1 MVMRILINAKGSED
15 MKKLLALLLAAMM
28 MTALFAG
35 CSNGETEQTDTPDA
49 PGTTEPEGDGGD
61 DSGGENAA
69 RDDVTVWGNM
79 MIDNYNPIDW
89 SYAAQNNLFESVYS
103 TLVKIN
109 FKDDGT
115 AELAPGL
122 AETWE
127 TEQDGAV
134 WVFHLNPD
142 AVFTNGEPVT
152 AEDVKFSFES
162 YAQSAFSAPKV
173 EGVVSV
179 EARDEH
185 TVAINTGEY
194 DARSPWNWHQVAI
207 VEADAYQA
215 DAEAYMDEQIG
226 SGPYKLE
233 SLDAATG
240 NYTLVASDTF
250 YGEKPAIGTVNV
262 RVIADQNSAVIA
274 LQNGEIDYMY
284 MAGLQYDLVKDDENL
299 ETQQQPGYYGGWL
312 LLNASVEPLNNQ
324 YLRQAIGYAIDYDAQ
339 AQIAYGG
346 YVADGN
352 STVMF
357 GTPVD
362 PLPEGLNMYSYDP
375 EKAKELVA
383 QSGLETPIDIGDFY
397 GGSGGRAE
405 LIQQNLA
412 AVGITCQPVSL
423 ENFAMLEAYQKG
435 NYSIG
440 LMGGIGGGYMTA
452 ADQLAS
458 LYGSDS
464 AANLPHYSNPEVDDL
479 IITLNR
485 TQDKAAYDALVAE
498 ILQIVIDDACSF
510 NTGAGAYFSAY
521 AKGLKVPTAD
531 TGLVRF
537 AELSW

>member
-1 MVMRILINAKGSED
+1 MVVRILINAKGSED

-61 DSGGENAA
+61 DSGEENAA

-262 RVIADQNSAVIA
+262 RVIAD
-274 LQNGEIDYMY
+274 
-284 MAGLQYDLVKDDENL
+284 
-299 ETQQQPGYYGGWL
+299 
-312 LLNASVEPLNNQ
+312 
-324 YLRQAIGYAIDYDAQ
+324 
-339 AQIAYGG
+339 
-346 YVADGN
+346 
-352 STVMF
+352 
-357 GTPVD
+357 
-362 PLPEGLNMYSYDP
+362 
-375 EKAKELVA
+375 
-383 QSGLETPIDIGDFY
+383 
-397 GGSGGRAE
+397 
-405 LIQQNLA
+405 
-412 AVGITCQPVSL
+412 
-423 ENFAMLEAYQKG
+423 
-435 NYSIG
+435 
-440 LMGGIGGGYMTA
+440 
-452 ADQLAS
+452 
-458 LYGSDS
+458 
-464 AANLPHYSNPEVDDL
+464 
-479 IITLNR
+479 
-485 TQDKAAYDALVAE
+485 
-498 ILQIVIDDACSF
+498 
-510 NTGAGAYFSAY
+510 
-521 AKGLKVPTAD
+521 
-531 TGLVRF
+531 
-537 AELSW
+537 

>member
-1 MVMRILINAKGSED
+1 
-15 MKKLLALLLAAMM
+15 MKKLLALILAVLMTAAM
-28 MTALFAG
+28 LAG
-35 CSNGETEQTDTPDA
+35 CASDEAETPDTSDQPQTAA
-49 PGTTEPEGDGGD
+49 PEGGD
-61 DSGGENAA
+61 DSTGEESTA
-69 RDDVTVWGNM
+69 RDDITIWGNM
-79 MIDNYNPIDW
+79 MIDNYDPVDW

-103 TLVKIN
+103 TLLKVSYN
-109 FKDDGT
+109 DGGT
-115 AELAPGL
+115 VEAVPDL
-122 AETWE
+122 AESWE
-127 TEQDGAV
+127 NEDDGAV

-152 AEDVKFSFES
+152 AEDVKFSFEA
-162 YAQSAFSAPKV
+162 YQESAYSAPKV
-173 EGVVSV
+173 DGVVSV
-179 EARDEH
+179 EVRDDH

-194 DARSPWNWHQVAI
+194 DARAPWCWHQVAI

-215 DAEAYMDEQIG
+215 DPEAYMDEQVG
-226 SGPYKLE
+226 SGPYMLD

-240 NYTLVASDTF
+240 NYTLVRNDAF
-250 YGEKPAIGTVNV
+250 YGTPANIATVNV
-262 RVIADQNSAVIA
+262 RVIADNNSAVIA

-299 ETQQQPGYYGGWL
+299 ETKQQPGYYGGWL
-312 LLNASVEPLNNQ
+312 LLNASVAPLDNQ
-324 YLRQAIGYAIDYDAQ
+324 YLRQAIGYAINYEALAQ
-339 AQIAYGG
+339 LAYGG
-346 YVADGN
+346 YVN
-352 STVMF
+352 ESNNPTILF

-362 PLPEGLNMYSYDP
+362 PMPEGLNQYTYDP
-375 EKAKELVA
+375 EKAQELVA

-452 ADQLAS
+452 ADQLS
-458 LYGSDS
+458 SMYMTGS
-464 AANLPHYSNPEVDDL
+464 AANLAHYSNPEVDEL
-479 IITLNR
+479 ITTLNG
-485 TQDKAAYDALVAE
+485 TQDQAAYNELLAE
-498 ILQIVIDDACSF
+498 ILQIIIDDACSF
-510 NTGAGAYFSAY
+510 NIGTGAYFSAY